1 MKRGLVSWEK
11 DELPPEELAKRLAV
25 VHAVARNENV
35 DVVVVYS
42 DVWRS
47 NDARYLSN
55 YMPYWNRAFVV
66 VPREEKPILLCVLS
80 PRVYPWIK
88 TVTVHE
94 TIIASPSPP
103 ATLFKL
109 CAERGWRRVGVFDL
123 DGLPTDLHAE
133 LTAGSVELVDIPR
146 SELRPMPTAVEVQ
159 MHGRAAR
166 MAREVLEQELAK
178 VGEQNDHELT
188 GQLELLLRRAGAE
201 DVVILVSDGQGP
213 PLPAQGR
220 PVGPH
225 TSVVVAIEYN
235 GHWAKVTRNLAG
247 VTSSLTLLGG
257 VKQLR
262 EILSGPYSWATHSSE
277 SADDTADDTAAAAI
291 ISLQL
296 QIPANDRQF
305 YYYGDTC
312 LQSKEGLRVL

>member
-11 DELPPEELAKRLAV
+11 NELPPEELAARLAT
-25 VHAVARNENV
+25 VHTVARNTSA
-35 DVVVVYS
+35 DAVVVYS

-66 VPREEKPILLCVLS
+66 VPLDEKPILLCALS

-109 CAERGWRRVGVFDL
+109 CAERGWKRVGVFDL

-133 LTAGSVELVDIPR
+133 LTSGKVELVDIPR
-146 SELRPMPTAVEVQ
+146 SELRPTPSAVEVR
-159 MHGRAAR
+159 MHARAAR
-166 MAREVLEQELAK
+166 MAREVLEQELAAVK
-178 VGEQNDHELT
+178 EQNDHELT
-188 GQLELLLRRAGAE
+188 GTLERVLRHAGAE

-213 PLPAQGR
+213 PVPAEGR

-235 GHWAKVTRNLAG
+235 GHWAKVTRNFAG
-247 VTSSLTLLGG
+247 VTSSVTSLGG
-257 VKQLR
+257 VTQLR
-262 EILSGPYSWATHSSE
+262 EILSGPYSWE
-277 SADDTADDTAAAAI
+277 NIDDTAAAV
-291 ISLQL
+291 ISVQL
-296 QIPANDRQF
+296 QIPEDDRQF
-305 YYYGDTC
+305 YYGDTY
-312 LQSKEGLRVL
+312 LQSKEGLRVI